1 MWFVKTSGISPTVSV
16 RILCERK
23 YLYGVGAQNEMFR
36 LADAEGHK
44 VCMVLQAYG
53 TRNFTSFQ
61 NYNEF
66 LDYYLSFRGQ
76 RCFYSIDRSYTVD
89 SENSLLHLDIEWYSE
104 KPDETYSSRI
114 AIICS
119 AVKASLPSSNGV
131 QVLHDDLSRWSE
143 PNT

>member
-1 MWFVKTSGISPTVSV
+1 MWFVRTYGISPNVSA
-16 RILCERK
+16 RIIGDRK
-23 YLYGVGAQNEMFR
+23 YLCGVGAQNEMFR

-44 VCMVLQAYG
+44 VSIVLQAYG

-66 LDYYLSFRGQ
+66 LDYYLSFRGH

-89 SENSLLHLDIEWYSE
+89 SDNSLLHLDIEWYSE
-104 KPDETYSSRI
+104 KPDETYASRI

-119 AVKASLPSSNGV
+119 AVKASLPSNNGV
-131 QVLHDDLSRWSE
+131 EVLHENLSR
-143 PNT
+143 